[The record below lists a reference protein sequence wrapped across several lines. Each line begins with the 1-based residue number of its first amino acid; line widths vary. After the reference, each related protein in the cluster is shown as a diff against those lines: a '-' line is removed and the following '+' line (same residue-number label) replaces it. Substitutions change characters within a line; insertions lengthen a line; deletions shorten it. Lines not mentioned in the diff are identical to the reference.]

1 VLREVYRVIERLPPE
16 EKKAQ
21 LTTLRPSHLTMKT
34 HNAEPDLPTY
44 QPANPPIYHST
55 RIRSYTMTT
64 NSPRTAVVAVGGN
77 SLIVNGHQDVPSQ
90 IRAVEET
97 CRHIADMIERGWNV
111 LITHGNG
118 PQVGFILRRNELA
131 AHEVH
136 TTPLDVIGADTQGS
150 IGYMIARA
158 LDNEFKL
165 RGINRLVAAVV
176 TQVLVDRND
185 PAFKNPT
192 KGIGGFT
199 TEEKARQFEREG
211 WTVREDAGRGW
222 RRMVASPVPLKIIEK
237 DVIKTLIDAG
247 FIVVGVGGG
256 GIPVI
261 EDENGLLKG
270 VFAVI
275 DKDRASALIA
285 ADLKVDLFLIS
296 TAVEKV
302 ALNFNKPNQRWL
314 DRMTLAEAKQYYQEG
329 HFLAGSM
336 GPKIEAMI
344 AFLEANPQGKG
355 LITDPP
361 HIVDALDGKTGTW
374 IVYDG

>member
-1 VLREVYRVIERLPPE
+1 
-16 EKKAQ
+16 
-21 LTTLRPSHLTMKT
+21 
-34 HNAEPDLPTY
+34 
-44 QPANPPIYHST
+44 
-55 RIRSYTMTT
+55 MTT
-64 NSPRTAVVAVGGN
+64 PLPRTAVVAVGGN
-77 SLIVNGHQDVPSQ
+77 SLIIDKQHEDVPSQ
-90 IRAVEET
+90 VRAVEET
-97 CRHIADMIERGWNV
+97 CKHIADMIERGWNV
-111 LITHGNG
+111 IITHGNG

-150 IGYMIARA
+150 IGYMISRA
-158 LDNEFKL
+158 LDNEFTK
-165 RGINRLVAAVV
+165 RGIKRLTAAVV

-185 PAFKNPT
+185 PGFKNPT

-199 TEEKARQFEREG
+199 TKENAEKFAAEG

-222 RRMVASPVPLKIIEK
+222 RRMIASPIPLEIIER
-237 DVIKTLIDAG
+237 DVIKTLVDAG
-247 FIVVGVGGG
+247 FIVVGMGGG

-261 EDENGLLKG
+261 RDEQGMLHG

-275 DKDRASALIA
+275 DKDRASALLA

-302 ALNFNKPNQRWL
+302 AINFNKPNQQWL
-314 DRMTLAEAKQYYQEG
+314 DRITLSEAKKYYAEG

-344 AFLEANPQGKG
+344 AFLEANPNGKG
-355 LITDPP
+355 LITDPQ

-374 IVYDG
+374 IVHD